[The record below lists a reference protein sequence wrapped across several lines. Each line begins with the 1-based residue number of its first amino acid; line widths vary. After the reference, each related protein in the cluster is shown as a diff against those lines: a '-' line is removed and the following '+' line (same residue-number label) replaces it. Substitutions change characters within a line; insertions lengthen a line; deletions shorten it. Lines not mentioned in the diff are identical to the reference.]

1 MMNLES
7 VYAIMPSPIINKEFQ
22 QQPETRGKEFII
34 VDKARDK
41 EILKMFRI
49 KKTIHGTAKALGM
62 GTNTIMD
69 ALSRSGAI
77 S

>member
-1 MMNLES
+1 MSLES

-22 QQPETRGKEFII
+22 QQPETRGKEVTINTS
-34 VDKARDK
+34 RDK

-49 KKTIHGTAKALGM
+49 KKTIHGTAQALGM

-69 ALSRSGAI
+69 ALSRSGAV

>member
-1 MMNLES
+1 MSLES
-7 VYAIMPSPIINKEFQ
+7 VYAIIPSPIINKEFQ
-22 QQPETRGKEFII
+22 QQPETRGKEI
-34 VDKARDK
+34 VIDKSRDK

>member
-1 MMNLES
+1 MMSLES
-7 VYAIMPSPIINKEFQ
+7 VYAIIPSPIINKEFQ
-22 QQPETRGKEFII
+22 QQPETRGKEI
-34 VDKARDK
+34 VIDKSRDK

>member
-1 MMNLES
+1 
-7 VYAIMPSPIINKEFQ
+7 MPSPIINKEFQ
-22 QQPETRGKEFII
+22 HPPETRGKEFIV

-49 KKTIHGTAKALGM
+49 KKTVQGTAKALKM

>member
-7 VYAIMPSPIINKEFQ
+7 IYAIMPSPIINKEFMH
-22 QQPETRGKEFII
+22 QPETRSYHFNI
-34 VDKARDK
+34 DTSRDK

-49 KKTIHGTAKALGM
+49 KKTIYGTAKALGM

-69 ALSRSGAI
+69 ALSRSGVAA
-77 S
+77 